1 MNFCISLRRSI
12 IAFLTFTTLTGCGGG
27 GSGGSSASKQ
37 QATDDAS
44 DGSEVDAP
52 DDSGSPDP
60 GPLNSATATETAFY
74 FNELLP
80 DFAAVQTAAT
90 AGGIADISTLPTGSV
105 TYDGHMLLLMG
116 NTTVSANVIGDTS
129 LEVNIAS
136 NAITGQ
142 ATDFL
147 GVATDHAGFNHVAH
161 YDGLVAI
168 SNGDI
173 SIVDDTLAFDI
184 DGSLDNGLN
193 TFSVEGTLVG
203 GLYDD
208 GEGLNAIGSHTGVH
222 GNVTAKIDGINTP
235 QTIATAT
242 VSAVKK

>member
-1 MNFCISLRRSI
+1 MDFCISLRRSI
-12 IAFLTFTTLTGCGGG
+12 IAFLTFATLTGCGGG
-27 GSGGSSASKQ
+27 GSNASGQ
-37 QATDDAS
+37 QSTNDAS
-44 DGSEVDAP
+44 DGSEVDVP
-52 DDSGSPDP
+52 DDSVSPDP
-60 GPLNSATATETAFY
+60 GPLNTATVTETTFY
-74 FNELLP
+74 FDELLP
-80 DFAAVQTAAT
+80 NFAAVQTAAT

-105 TYDGHMLLLMG
+105 TYDGYMLLLMG
-116 NTTVSANVIGDTS
+116 NATVSANVIGDTS
-129 LEVNIAS
+129 LQVNIAS

-147 GVATDHAGFNHVAH
+147 GVATDNAGFNHVAH
-161 YDGLVAI
+161 YDGSVAI

-235 QTIATAT
+235 QTIATAV
-242 VSAVKK
+242 VSAVKE

>member
-1 MNFCISLRRSI
+1 MHLAA
-12 IAFLTFTTLTGCGGG
+12 AFNNRVFDIHHTRAGCGGG
-27 GSGGSSASKQ
+27 GSGDSNVSEQ
-37 QATDDAS
+37 QSTDDAA
-44 DGSEVDAP
+44 DGSEIDSP
-52 DDSGSPDP
+52 DDAASPDP
-60 GPLNSATATETAFY
+60 GPINTATATETAFY

-90 AGGIADISTLPTGSV
+90 AGDIADLSTLPAGSV

-116 NTTVSANVIGDTS
+116 NATVSANVIGDTS
-129 LEVNIAS
+129 LQVNIAS
-136 NAITGQ
+136 NVITGQ

-147 GVATDHAGFNHVAH
+147 GVATDNAGFDHVAH

-193 TFSVEGTLVG
+193 TFSVEGTLIG
-203 GLYDD
+203 ELYND
-208 GEGLNAIGSHTGVH
+208 GTGLNAIGSQTGIH
-222 GNVTAKIDGINTP
+222 GSVTAKIDGINTP
-235 QTIATAT
+235 QTIATAV
-242 VSAVKK
+242 VSAVKE